1 MNANPIKV
9 LLVEDNPTDALI
21 VQDELAHSGDALFSV
36 VHTEQ
41 LEQALGQLGEQR
53 FDVALLDLSLP
64 DSHGFQTFLRFHD
77 QAPEIPVVVLSGRA
91 EEDLALKAVHAG
103 AQDYLVKG
111 RLGEDVLSRAIRY
124 AIERQRAERTLAE
137 SQERYRLL
145 IERSP
150 DAYLVLCEGE
160 IVFANA
166 ACLKLFGA
174 RQQEEL
180 LGRDIMDFV
189 SPEFHETIRDR
200 TANARSNRSNPA
212 IELLGLRL
220 DGTIVAME
228 GTSNAFIHE
237 GKPAMQVVLHDLTER
252 KRVEEH
258 IREQASML
266 DQAHDAIIVRD
277 IHTHRITFWNQ
288 GAERLFG
295 WTRAEAMGRQ
305 VGELTCLDPH
315 VQEIVIEKLLK
326 TGEWRGEYSKKTK
339 AGKKLTISGHV
350 TLLRDSKGEP
360 KSALAIDID
369 ITEQKDLEARF
380 LRAQRMESMGTLASG
395 VAHDLN
401 NILSPIMMS
410 VPMLRYK
417 LTEQQLEEIIST
429 IEISAE
435 RGAQIVKQV
444 LTFGRGLQGEKCALH
459 AGLVVDE
466 VMKILRGTF
475 PKNLTIEREVDP
487 HLWPVMGDVTQ
498 LHQVLLNLCVN
509 ARDAMP
515 DGGTLRLQATNVEL
529 DASHTRMLPEA
540 SPGPH
545 ILLEVSDSGSGIP
558 PEIVERIF
566 DPFFTTKIV
575 GKGTGLGL
583 STVLGIVKNHSGFVH
598 VTSQPGK
605 GSTFHVYLPAAE
617 DREAV
622 APAGAISAEPPM
634 GNGELVL
641 VVDDEVSITDA
652 ARVILKLHGYEVLL
666 AADGIEAL
674 TLFMQDA
681 GRIAIVL
688 TDLMMPSMD
697 GMALIRTLHE
707 MKPELPVV
715 ASTGLGEKQQ
725 LAELKTLGVRTMLT
739 KPYGADALLRTIHGA
754 LLAGANA
761 RVANNERQPV
771 NLVGANSGLPVEVTG
786 LTGG

>member
-1 MNANPIKV
+1 V

-21 VQDELAHSGDALFSV
+21 VKDELAHSENALFSV

-41 LEQALGQLGEQR
+41 LEQALGRLGEQR

-77 QAPEIPVVVLSGRA
+77 EAPEIPVVVLSGRA
-91 EEDLALKAVHAG
+91 EEDLALRAVHAG

-150 DAYLVLCEGE
+150 NAYLVICDGE

-166 ACLKLFGA
+166 ASMKMFGA
-174 RQQEEL
+174 GQLEEL
-180 LGRDIMDFV
+180 LGRAITDIV
-189 SPEFHETIRDR
+189 PSEFHETVRKR
-200 TANARSNRSNPA
+200 TLKAHANGNNAP
-212 IELLGLRL
+212 IEIMGLRL
-220 DGTIVAME
+220 DGTTVAVE
-228 GTSNAFIHE
+228 GNGNSFIHD

-266 DQAHDAIIVRD
+266 DQAHDAITVRD
-277 IHTHRITFWNQ
+277 IHTQRVTFWNQ

-295 WTRAEAMGRQ
+295 WTRAEAMGREM
-305 VGELTCLDPH
+305 GELTHPDPH
-315 VQEIVIEKLLK
+315 VQEIVTGELLK
-326 TGEWRGEYSKKTK
+326 TGEWRGEYSKTTK
-339 AGKKLTISGHV
+339 DGKKLTISGHV
-350 TLLRDSKGEP
+350 TLLLDSRGDP
-360 KSALAIDID
+360 KAALAIDID

-380 LRAQRMESMGTLASG
+380 LRAQRMECMGTLASG

-401 NILSPIMMS
+401 NILAPIMMS
-410 VPMLRYK
+410 VPLLRYK
-417 LTEQQLEEIIST
+417 LTAQQLEEIIAT

-444 LTFGRGLQGEKCALH
+444 LTFGRGLQGEKCALK
-459 AGLVVDE
+459 AGLVIDE
-466 VMKILRGTF
+466 VMKIMRGTF
-475 PKNLTIEREVDP
+475 PKNLAIESSPDP

-529 DASHTRMLPEA
+529 NASNTRMLSEA
-540 SPGPH
+540 TPGAH
-545 ILLEVSDSGSGIP
+545 ILLEVSDTGSGIP

-566 DPFFTTKIV
+566 DPFFTTKGV

-583 STVLGIVKNHSGFVH
+583 STVIGIVKNHGGFVH

-605 GSTFHVYLPAAE
+605 GSTFQVYLPAAE
-617 DREAV
+617 DGKVVEPVDA
-622 APAGAISAEPPM
+622 APAGPPA

-641 VVDDEVSITDA
+641 VVDDEVAITDA
-652 ARVILKLHGYEVLL
+652 ARVILELHGYRVML

-674 TLFMQDA
+674 ALFMREA
-681 GRIAIVL
+681 GRIGVVL
-688 TDLMMPSMD
+688 TDLMMPAMD
-697 GMALIRTLHE
+697 GLMLIRTLHE
-707 MKPELPVV
+707 MKPELPVI

-725 LAELKTLGVRTMLT
+725 SAELKALGVRTMLN
-739 KPYGADALLRTIHGA
+739 KPYGSDMLLRTVHGV
-754 LLAGANA
+754 LHAGAKPQST
-761 RVANNERQPV
+761 NNEKQHADSI
-771 NLVGANSGLPVEVTG
+771 GANSELPMEATE